1 MAEEVKKENGAV
13 AANQPQILGV
23 VFMGVLMSALDIAI
37 VGPALPA
44 IKAEFNLTDRI
55 LPWILNAYFLMNLAG
70 RPALGKL
77 SDILGRRMVLA
88 SSAVLYGLG
97 ALITALS
104 PSFALLMVGRALQGF
119 GAGGI
124 FPVASAAVTDFLP
137 AEKRGRILHIIGTTG
152 AFIFIVGLPL
162 GSLLM
167 ALGWRWIFGLGVPVA
182 FVVALA
188 SISSLPSTP
197 RAKVKPF
204 DLVGLVLLI
213 ILMSFL
219 AMGLNLVEWSNPVAS
234 FKTIQ
239 VWPLFLIAA
248 IIYPIF
254 KMVEARAEEPSV
266 RPKILGNWRMALGAH
281 IALGTGLLQVGIVFM
296 PLFVVVV
303 LGIRDYMA
311 GLMLL
316 PLVAAM
322 ALATPLFNTIG
333 GKTGTRIAIT
343 GGALMASVGYLMLG
357 LFTPGN
363 ALFYLASSITGAG
376 IIALLG
382 PSLRH
387 KAISNLPAVDHPTAQ
402 RVMYLYVSMGRLLG
416 AAAIG
421 AIAAS
426 GKDIVVGYRNAFAV
440 LGVLSG
446 VIALGSLLL
455 TTGKSPD
462 APPAPATPATPPA
475 KTA

>member
-1 MAEEVKKENGAV
+1 MPEEVKKENAAV
-13 AANQPQILGV
+13 AAPAPANQPQILGV
-23 VFMGVLMSALDIAI
+23 VFMGILMSALDIAI

-44 IKAEFNLTDRI
+44 IAADFHLTDRI

-70 RPALGKL
+70 RPVLGKL

-88 SSAVLYGLG
+88 LSASIYGLG
-97 ALITALS
+97 ALLSALA
-104 PSFALLMVGRALQGF
+104 PNFALLLVGRALQGF

-137 AEKRGRILHIIGTTG
+137 AERRGRILHIIGTTG
-152 AFIFIVGLPL
+152 AFIFIIGLPL

-204 DLVGLVLLI
+204 DLPGLVLLI
-213 ILMSFL
+213 IMMASLTMGINLM
-219 AMGLNLVEWSNPVAS
+219 NWSTPVAS
-234 FKTIQ
+234 FKTLQ
-239 VWPLFLIAA
+239 GWPLFLIALV
-248 IIYPIF
+248 IYPIF
-254 KMVEARAEEPSV
+254 KMVEGRAEEASV
-266 RPKILGNWRMALGAH
+266 HPKILGNWRMRLGAH

-296 PLFVVVV
+296 PLFVVSV

-322 ALATPLFNTIG
+322 ALATPFSNTIG
-333 GKTGTRIAIT
+333 GRKGTRLAIT
-343 GGALMASVGYLMLG
+343 GGALMAATGYLVMG
-357 LFTPGN
+357 LVSPDTRI
-363 ALFYLASSITGAG
+363 FYLASSITGAG

-387 KAISNLPAVDHPTAQ
+387 KAIGDLPVADHPTAQ
-402 RVMYLYVSMGRLLG
+402 RVMYLYISMGRLLG
-416 AAAIG
+416 AALIG
-421 AIAAS
+421 AVAAS
-426 GKDIVVGYRNAFAV
+426 GADIISGYRNSFTV
-440 LGVLSG
+440 LGVLS
-446 VIALGSLLL
+446 VIIGLASLLL
-455 TTGKSPD
+455 TTGKSPEE
-462 APPAPATPATPPA
+462 PPA
-475 KTA
+475 KPA

>member
-1 MAEEVKKENGAV
+1 MA
-13 AANQPQILGV
+13 
-23 VFMGVLMSALDIAI
+23 VLMSALDIAI
-37 VGPALPA
+37 VGPGLPA
-44 IKAEFNLTDRI
+44 IAAEFQLTDRI
-55 LPWILNAYFLMNLAG
+55 LPWILNIYFLMNLAG
-70 RPALGKL
+70 RPALGRL

-88 SSAVLYGLG
+88 TSATLYGFG
-97 ALITALS
+97 ALISALA
-104 PSFALLMVGRALQGF
+104 PDFTVLLVGRALQGF

-182 FVVALA
+182 FVVAVA

-204 DLVGLVLLI
+204 DLPGLVLLI
-213 ILMSFL
+213 IMMAFL
-219 AMGLNLVEWSNPVAS
+219 ALGLSLMDWSTPIQS
-234 FKTIQ
+234 FKSLQ
-239 VWPLFLIAA
+239 VWPFFLIAG
-248 IIYPIF
+248 IIYPVF
-254 KMVEARAEEPSV
+254 KMVESRAEEPSV

-281 IALGTGLLQVGIVFM
+281 LSLGIGLLQVGIVFM
-296 PLFVVVV
+296 PLFVVSV

-322 ALATPLFNTIG
+322 ALATPLSNTMG

-343 GGALMASVGYLMLG
+343 GGALLASAGYLVLG
-357 LFTPGN
+357 VAFPTSGI
-363 ALFYLASSITGAG
+363 FYIASSITGAG

-387 KAISNLPAVDHPTAQ
+387 KAISDLPEADHPTAQ

-416 AAAIG
+416 AALIG
-421 AIAAS
+421 AVAAS
-426 GKDIVVGYRNAFAV
+426 GTDVSLGYRHAFTAMGLLAALISL
-440 LGVLSG
+440 LG
-446 VIALGSLLL
+446 LLL
-455 TTGKSPD
+455 TTGKSPE
-462 APPAPATPATPPA
+462 TPPA
-475 KTA
+475 KN